1 MVNKMHGKI
10 AGTGNAG
17 TKDSE
22 TTGNGPIDLAG
33 YRLARRGDEMI
44 NSEIRALYSYWEQLR
59 AGRPCP
65 ERTEVDPRDIPAD
78 ARHLFILE
86 DLGQGNIRF
95 RLAGTGLLEAFGFD
109 LRGMSARAIMEGRSR
124 ESFVALVSETIAEP
138 GVGYARL
145 TAPDGTQAWEVVL
158 LPLRGSFGA
167 IDRVIG
173 CLHPV
178 SGRAPQPGQVPLR
191 FTIDSMAIQPVEG
204 TESTEGAGEETR
216 EPVAGFA
223 EEQSPFQPASRR
235 GLRAIEGGGR
245 KGERDEGE
253 APRLRI
259 VRDED

>member
-1 MVNKMHGKI
+1 MKLIEMVNKMHGEH
-10 AGTGNAG
+10 AGTQDSG
-17 TKDSE
+17 TID
-22 TTGNGPIDLAG
+22 GPINDPINLAD
-33 YRLARRGDEMI
+33 YRLARRDDEMI
-44 NSEIRALYSYWEQLR
+44 HSEIRALYSYWENLR
-59 AGRPCP
+59 AGRDCP

-86 DLGQGNIRF
+86 DLGQENVRF

-145 TAPDGTQAWEVVL
+145 TAPDGVSAWEIVL
-158 LPLRGSFGA
+158 LPLRGSNGA

-178 SGRAPQPGQVPLR
+178 SGRAPEPGPVALR
-191 FTIDSMAIQPVEG
+191 FTIDSMVIQ
-204 TESTEGAGEETR
+204 SIEGAAVAAEEDR

-223 EEQSPFQPASRR
+223 EEESPFEPAPRR
-235 GLRAIEGGGR
+235 GLRAIEGGGKKR
-245 KGERDEGE
+245 DRDEEGT
-253 APRLRI
+253 PRLRI
-259 VRDED
+259 VKDED